1 MPGPRCSVGKMLG
14 ELSDTDRAA
23 VEDAINGSSVTAHD
37 LSLVLR
43 TYGHH
48 VMPQTIRRH
57 ARDLCSCSRE
67 PDGVSAE
74 LSRAGS
80 IDGALTLLTTKGGR
94 A

>member
-14 ELSDTDRAA
+14 ELGETDKAA
-23 VEDAINGSSVTAHD
+23 VENAINGGSVSAHD

-43 TYGHH
+43 TYGYR

-57 ARDLCSCSRE
+57 ARDLCSCTAD
-67 PDGVSAE
+67 PDGVSVE